1 MKKVLYSIMMV
12 ALVLTGCTKWDDAK
26 SEVYPDGPS
35 ININVTATADS
46 AFTFVLTPGE
56 GTTYYSYV
64 VDQADEADA
73 LDGATLLKG
82 GYTSVSQ
89 AVLNTESDA
98 SFTYNM
104 RKADNT
110 PLCLPN
116 TTYQIYAVASN
127 DKGMVGEVAVVT
139 VTTSDAGAP
148 TITNYK
154 ADAAT
159 KSATVMFNQNV
170 YQGEGKI
177 SGVYYKEFE
186 FENPVALT
194 AEDITITIEG
204 GNVTLAAPKAPAGA
218 HILFSYEEGAFVD
231 EAGNK
236 CGAVNS
242 MIDETAETVEDMFV
256 GIYVHAAN
264 ETWKI
269 SDDIVAPSTGYSI
282 GPWEEFLGTITFA
295 EKVYVIP
302 EDLASGDLSV
312 TYAGEERTITQN
324 LKVTDWKVAD
334 NVLTFKLPIE
344 PQVGD
349 MITLNV
355 KEGVLYDVYGNSN
368 EAYTTENLSWK
379 YVGFIPTKE
388 NVLGTFDFTY
398 TSYFDGKDYAG
409 PAVTIVEDTEN
420 TEVENAIIIK
430 NLYMEGSAVSG
441 YYDLENFT
449 VYVETFNTLGF
460 DDVKNAKL
468 VTVNSDDTQADYIE
482 YTINPDGTL
491 TSNYFGV
498 YGFDKDSGSPMGW
511 WEVAMPSTFT
521 PAPAAT
527 SRAMSAKGAVKRMQ
541 KKAVKKPSKG
551 SRIRK

>member
-26 SEVYPDGPS
+26 SEIYPDGPS

-73 LDGATLLKG
+73 LDGVTLLKG

-148 TITNYK
+148 TITDYK

-269 SDDIVAPSTGYSI
+269 TDDIVAPSTGYSI
-282 GPWEEFLGTITFA
+282 GPWEEFIGTITFG

-312 TYAGEERTITQN
+312 TYAGKERTITQN

-355 KEGVLYDVYGNSN
+355 KAGVLYDVYGNSN

-388 NVLGTFDFTY
+388 NVLGTFEYTYNGSPVSLGNFTIEEYTGEDAEAGDILIKDFY
-398 TSYFDGKDYAG
+398 IAG
-409 PAVTIVEDTEN
+409 SEM
-420 TEVENAIIIK
+420 
-430 NLYMEGSAVSG
+430 YGH
-441 YYDLENFT
+441 YDLDAFK
-449 VYVETFNTLGF
+449 VYIFPYQPLGTLTDPDEGDYGVLTYSKSGADAIAF
-460 DDVKNAKL
+460 D
-468 VTVNSDDTQADYIE
+468 
-482 YTINPDGTL
+482 INPDGTL
-491 TSNYFGV
+491 TSSDFILVGTAPDY
-498 YGFDKDSGSPMGW
+498 SELW
-511 WEVAMPSTFT
+511 WYETPSSTT
-521 PAPAAT
+521 TILQRPENKTSAT
-527 SRAMSAKGAVKRMQ
+527 SRAAVVKN
-541 KKAVKKPSKG
+541 KKKISSSKKIKLF
-551 SRIRK
+551 RK